1 MNHTRRHTRTH
12 RRATA
17 AVATALMAGGLL
29 LATGASATVAASA
42 SLPSAVSPA
51 DQQAMLAETNSV
63 RQQNGQPPL
72 GWDGGLANQA
82 QGWAD
87 DPQSSA
93 GNELNHSSINVAENI
108 SSVGPDGAV
117 GQWAS
122 EKAAYD
128 AAGPDHDTNSD
139 GYRNWGHYYNMVQ
152 PHSTKMGCGA
162 RSGADVQGG
171 WVTVCHYS

>member
-1 MNHTRRHTRTH
+1 MHHTRTH
-12 RRATA
+12 RRAA
-17 AVATALMAGGLL
+17 AVAAAALLAGGLL
-29 LATGASATVAASA
+29 PATAASATVAASA
-42 SLPSAVSPA
+42 GLPSAVGPA
-51 DQQAMLAETNSV
+51 EQQAMLAETNSI

-72 GWDGGLANQA
+72 SWDGGLANQA

-87 DPQSSA
+87 NPKSSA
-93 GNELNHSSINVAENI
+93 GDRLNHSSLNVAENI

-122 EKAAYD
+122 EKGAYD

-139 GYRNWGHYYNMVQ
+139 SYADWGHYYNMVQ
-152 PHSTKMGCGA
+152 PGYSRMGCGA
-162 RSGADVQGG
+162 RSGAGVQGG

>member
-1 MNHTRRHTRTH
+1 MNHTRTH

-17 AVATALMAGGLL
+17 AASAVLMAGGLL
-29 LATGASATVAASA
+29 LATGTSATVAASA

-51 DQQAMLAETNSV
+51 EQQAMLAQTNSV
-63 RQQNGQPPL
+63 RQQNDQPPL
-72 GWDGGLANQA
+72 SWDGGLANQA
-82 QGWAD
+82 QDWAD
-87 DPQSSA
+87 DPKSSE
-93 GNELNHSSINVAENI
+93 GGELHHSSLNVAENI

-128 AAGPDHDTNSD
+128 AAGPGHDTSSES
-139 GYRNWGHYYNMVQ
+139 YRNWGHYHNMVQ
-152 PHSTKMGCGA
+152 PNYTKMGCGA
-162 RSGADVQGG
+162 RSEAEVQGG

>member
-1 MNHTRRHTRTH
+1 MNHTRTRREH
-12 RRATA
+12 RRRATA
-17 AVATALMAGGLL
+17 VASAALLTGGLL
-29 LATGASATVAASA
+29 LATGASTTVAASA
-42 SLPSAVSPA
+42 GLPSAVSPA

-93 GNELNHSSINVAENI
+93 GDELHHSSINVAENI
-108 SSVGPDGAV
+108 SSVGPGGAV

-128 AAGPDHDTNSD
+128 AAGPDYDTNSAS
-139 GYRNWGHYYNMVQ
+139 YRYWGHYHNMVQ
-152 PHSTKMGCGA
+152 PHYTKMGCGA
-162 RSGADVQGG
+162 KSGVGVPGG